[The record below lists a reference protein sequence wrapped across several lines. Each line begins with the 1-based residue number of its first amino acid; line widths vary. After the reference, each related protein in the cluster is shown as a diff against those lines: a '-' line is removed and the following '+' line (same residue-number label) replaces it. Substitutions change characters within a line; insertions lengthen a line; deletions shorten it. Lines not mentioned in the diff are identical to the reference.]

1 MPTKMDF
8 LSQTLSNSKPLNAV
22 SNLNSKDF
30 KKKYLNKKQPVVLKN
45 HASGWEAVKN
55 WNIDFFTKL
64 ESNKTVDLE
73 VGNVIQ
79 NEAIFLRQSFKD
91 YISKLHEG
99 ELNKS
104 KSKTYLSMFNVFEH
118 FPDLKRDT
126 DFSIFSNYMKKSMTY
141 AWIGPKNTITGF
153 HADSVNNMLAQIMGK
168 KLVILSSTMSNK
180 KMYPSK
186 KFDLGAVLSEV
197 DLNNYDEKKHPEF
210 KKVEFYSA
218 TLEPGDVL
226 YIPKGWWHYVR
237 SLDTSISVNNF
248 GYTKKET
255 LLLKPVEVIK
265 NSLHHRGYYK
275 KNNCTCHKIVDG
287 KWVSK

>member
-1 MPTKMDF
+1 
-8 LSQTLSNSKPLNAV
+8 
-22 SNLNSKDF
+22 
-30 KKKYLNKKQPVVLKN
+30 
-45 HASGWEAVKN
+45 
-55 WNIDFFTKL
+55 
-64 ESNKTVDLE
+64 
-73 VGNVIQ
+73 
-79 NEAIFLRQSFKD
+79 
-91 YISKLHEG
+91 
-99 ELNKS
+99 
-104 KSKTYLSMFNVFEH
+104 TYLSMFNVFEH

-168 KLVILSSTMSNK
+168 KLVILSSTKSNK
-180 KMYPSK
+180 KIYPSK